1 MLMLMSEQMCIRQ
14 DTNSMW
20 IEGKLEL
27 ISTMYNITEILQKLS
42 IDCLLEN
49 PKYLYNLIA
58 LHLVIQN
65 RSRV

>member
-1 MLMLMSEQMCIRQ
+1 MLMLMSEQMCMRH

-42 IDCLLEN
+42 IVYWKILN
-49 PKYLYNLIA
+49 TYLT
-58 LHLVIQN
+58 
-65 RSRV
+65 

>member
-1 MLMLMSEQMCIRQ
+1 MLMLMSEQMRIRQ
-14 DTNSMW
+14 DTNSMC

-27 ISTMYNITEILQKLS
+27 ITMYNITEILQKLS